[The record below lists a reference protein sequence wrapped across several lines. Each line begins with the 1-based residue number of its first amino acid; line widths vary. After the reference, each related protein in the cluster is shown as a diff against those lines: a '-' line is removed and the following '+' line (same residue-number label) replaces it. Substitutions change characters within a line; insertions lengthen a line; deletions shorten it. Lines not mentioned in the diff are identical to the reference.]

1 MAGTL
6 KLQVTP
12 FKKDTY
18 INVEG
23 KPDANRFYI
32 IKEGQVQ
39 ISRISEVI
47 EEDTGNILYPGD
59 FFGVV
64 SCMSN
69 HASIETAKA
78 LKELLLICVY
88 REQFDLMIQKHSAI
102 AMKIITS
109 FSHKL
114 RFFDSAITRL
124 SFKGNVEE
132 DPKNLFK
139 IGKYYLEK
147 NQNSH
152 AFYAFKK
159 FIQYC
164 PNDPGTHE
172 AKQLML
178 KLQPQIKGG
187 GATKVQQGFNRQ
199 YEDNEIIFLEHEPG
213 DELYIIQKGKIKIT
227 KIVDNNEVMLA
238 MLKPGDIFGEM
249 AILENKPR
257 SATVLSSGDSVLL
270 AVNKANFEAMVQK
283 NPQLGTRL
291 ITLLSERIWKAYRQL
306 ANILITNPLGRLFDT
321 LLTIV
326 EENRVPIVHNGSFSF
341 DFGPDELVKMCGLAT
356 DEGNVLVQE
365 LFKNS
370 KVKLEDNKIIVTD
383 LQELVKQ
390 VEFYKKMDILD
401 RKRQK
406 PGKRS

>member
-32 IKEGQVQ
+32 IKDGQVQ

-69 HASIETAKA
+69 HSCIETAKA
-78 LKELLLICVY
+78 LKELALICVY

-114 RFFDSAITRL
+114 RYFDSAITRL
-124 SFKGNVEE
+124 SFKENVEE

-147 NQNSH
+147 KQNSH

-164 PNDPGTHE
+164 PNDPRTDE
-172 AKQLML
+172 AKHLML
-178 KLQPQIKGG
+178 KLQPHIKGG
-187 GATKVQQGFNRQ
+187 GAAKVQQGFNRQ
-199 YEDNEIIFLEHEPG
+199 YEDNEIVFLEHEPG

-257 SATVLSSGDSVLL
+257 SATVLSSGDSVML
-270 AVNKANFEAMVQK
+270 AVNKANFEAMVQQ

-326 EENRVPIVHNGSFSF
+326 EENRVTIVHNASFSF
-341 DFGPDELVKMCGLAT
+341 DFGPDELVKMVGIAA
-356 DEGNVLVQE
+356 DEGSLLVQE
-365 LFKNS
+365 LFKNT
-370 KVKLEDNKIIVTD
+370 KFKLQDNKIIVTD

-390 VEFYKKMDILD
+390 VGFYKKMDVLD

-406 PGKRS
+406 IGDKS

>member
-1 MAGTL
+1 MAGPL

-32 IKEGQVQ
+32 IKDGQVQ

-69 HASIETAKA
+69 HSCIETAKA
-78 LKELLLICVY
+78 LKELALICVY

-114 RFFDSAITRL
+114 RYFDSAITRL
-124 SFKGNVEE
+124 SFKENVEE
-132 DPKNLFK
+132 NPKNLFK

-164 PNDPGTHE
+164 PSDPGTQE

-178 KLQPQIKGG
+178 KLQPSIKGG
-187 GATKVQQGFNRQ
+187 GTAKVQQGFNRQ
-199 YEDNEIIFLEHEPG
+199 YEDNEIVFLEHEPG

-257 SATVLSSGDSVLL
+257 SATVLSSGDSVML
-270 AVNKANFEAMVQK
+270 AVNKANFEAMVQQ

-326 EENRVPIVHNGSFSF
+326 EENRVTVVHNASFSF
-341 DFGPDELVKMCGLAT
+341 DFGPDELVNMVGLGS
-356 DEGNVLVQE
+356 DEGNVLVQD

-370 KVKLEDNKIIVTD
+370 KVKLQDNKIVVTD

-390 VEFYKKMDILD
+390 VEFYKKMDALD

-406 PGKRS
+406 PAKKS

>member
-23 KPDANRFYI
+23 KLDANRFYI
-32 IKEGQVQ
+32 IKDGQVQ

-78 LKELLLICVY
+78 LKELALISVY

-114 RFFDSAITRL
+114 RYFDSAITRL
-124 SFKGNVEE
+124 SFKENVEE

-139 IGKYYLEK
+139 IGKYYQEK
-147 NQNSH
+147 KQNSH
-152 AFYAFKK
+152 AFHAFKK

-164 PNDPGTHE
+164 PNDPGAQE

-178 KLQPQIKGG
+178 KLQPLIKDGG
-187 GATKVQQGFNRQ
+187 TVKAQQGFNRQ
-199 YEDNEIIFLEHEPG
+199 YEDNEIVFLEHEPG

-257 SATVLSSGDSVLL
+257 SATVLSSGDSVML
-270 AVNKANFEAMVQK
+270 AVNKANFEAMVQQ
-283 NPQLGTRL
+283 NPALGTRL

-326 EENRVPIVHNGSFSF
+326 EENRVSIVHNASFSF
-341 DFGPDELVKMCGLAT
+341 DFGPDELVKMVGLSA

-365 LFKNS
+365 LFKNT
-370 KVKLEDNKIIVTD
+370 KFKLQDNKIIVTD

-390 VEFYKKMDILD
+390 VEFYKKMDALG

-406 PGKRS
+406 T